1 MSPSSS
7 PGNASLLASPGTLTV
22 CVFEVCFSS
31 RTSLIA
37 SKRGAGA
44 VIKGT
49 GQPEASLSGG
59 DGGRP
64 LWWSR
69 QGAWTRP
76 DTGDGGS
83 CPAPQPWW
91 PSRFP
96 WVPSF
101 GHRDPANP
109 APFVSVFLL
118 PLLLALT
125 RLLFKLPSRFDGGWG
140 GRGQRPWRDMEGFRR
155 NARLH
160 LPGPGPP
167 ERNPQ
172 SKWPGNRHYAS
183 RSCRGGV

>member
-1 MSPSSS
+1 MLPSGVLVQSS
-7 PGNASLLASPGTLTV
+7 KGRANQRLLSL
-22 CVFEVCFSS
+22 
-31 RTSLIA
+31 
-37 SKRGAGA
+37 
-44 VIKGT
+44 
-49 GQPEASLSGG
+49 GG
-59 DGGRP
+59 
-64 LWWSR
+64 
-69 QGAWTRP
+69 
-76 DTGDGGS
+76 TGDGPCGGAVRELGRAQTPGTVAPV
-83 CPAPQPWW
+83 PAPQPWW

-125 RLLFKLPSRFDGGWG
+125 RLLFKLPSRSDGGWV